1 MGRQERWDRAKS
13 GSARQGEIRQAVK
26 DLGESTKGNQAQRM
40 KRLVELTGSEERAKK
55 AYDDYTGS
63 SGALGRLLGRR
74 R

>member
-1 MGRQERWDRAKS
+1 
-13 GSARQGEIRQAVK
+13 
-26 DLGESTKGNQAQRM
+26 M